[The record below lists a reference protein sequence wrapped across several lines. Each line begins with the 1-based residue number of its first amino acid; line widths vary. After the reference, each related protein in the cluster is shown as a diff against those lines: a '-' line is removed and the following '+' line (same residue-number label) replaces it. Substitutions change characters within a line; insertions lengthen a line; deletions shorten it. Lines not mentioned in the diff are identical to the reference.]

1 MIPKSDFSRLL
12 WKTLVVKVSAPSLI
26 LNNEKLLTMDH
37 GRIRLGAD
45 PKLAIACGKKD
56 TVKSQIFLMLCF

>member
-1 MIPKSDFSRLL
+1 M
-12 WKTLVVKVSAPSLI
+12 
-26 LNNEKLLTMDH
+26 TMDH

-56 TVKSQIFLMLCF
+56 TVKSQGIAHPTKIIP